1 MKSIWFES
9 RSPMQAD
16 AFEQDCSYDVVVVGA
31 GLTGLTT
38 ALLLSRGGLN
48 VAVLEARTLG
58 AVTTGNT
65 TAKLSLLQG
74 TVLSGIR
81 RHFSEEI
88 VQAYVEGNREGQ
100 AWMLRYLKEQKVA
113 VQRRDA
119 YSYATSDSG
128 RATLERE
135 AQVARA
141 AGLEASFVEDV
152 ALPYPTRGALR
163 LPEQA
168 QFHPME
174 VLEALATDLRSR
186 GARIVQGVRVRDV
199 SVGTRATVHTD
210 QGTNQAQHVIL
221 ATGTP
226 ILDRGLY
233 FAKLEPSRS
242 YAAAYRIPVASAA
255 LPRGMYLSVDQPPR
269 SLRTVPVDGE
279 ELLVVG
285 GNGHPVGKPISEQAK
300 VADLDQWTRQWFE
313 GAEPTH
319 HWSAQDY
326 RSANMVPFVGKL
338 PRGGGNIHVATGYNK
353 WGMTNAVAAAL
364 SLSADILGGNIPWAQ
379 TLSHRITGAT
389 DLVEGARINAAVAGK
404 LAKGWLGAVFN
415 DEDDSRRRHGHPE
428 APEAVPGPAG
438 HDEPENENQQ
448 PGQQSSSSTSGTG
461 QDAPGEGEGRISRR
475 GLLPIAVST
484 VGDRTCRVSGVC
496 THLGGILSWNDA
508 EKSWDCPLHGSRFSF
523 DGQLLEG
530 PATQDLKMFDADDAP
545 TPEVPAGPES

>member
-1 MKSIWFES
+1 MKSIWLDHRPPMETDVFEANGS
-9 RSPMQAD
+9 S
-16 AFEQDCSYDVVVVGA
+16 DVVVVGA

-38 ALLLSRGGLN
+38 ALLLSRGGLS
-48 VAVLEARTLG
+48 VTVLEARTIG
-58 AVTTGNT
+58 AVTTGHT

-81 RHFSEEI
+81 RHFSEQT

-100 AWMLRYLKEQKVA
+100 AWMLRYLAERKVA

-119 YSYATSDSG
+119 YSYATTDSG

-141 AGLEASFVEDV
+141 AGLEATFVEEV
-152 ALPYPTRGALR
+152 GLPYPTRGALH
-163 LPEQA
+163 LPDQA
-168 QFHPME
+168 QFHPLE

-186 GARIVQGVRVRDV
+186 GVRIVQGVRVRNV
-199 SVGTRATVHTD
+199 SVGTQATVHTD
-210 QGTNQAQHVIL
+210 QGTNRAQHVIL
-221 ATGTP
+221 ATGVP

-242 YAAAYRIPVASAA
+242 YATAYRLPATSGA
-255 LPRGMYLSVDQPPR
+255 LPRGMYLSVDQPAR
-269 SLRTVPVDGE
+269 SLRTVPTAGG
-279 ELLVVG
+279 ELLLVG
-285 GNGHPVGKPISEQAK
+285 GNGHPVGKPISEKAK
-300 VADLDQWTRQWFE
+300 VADLDEWTGQWFP

-364 SLSADILGGNIPWAQ
+364 RLSADILGGNIPWAQ
-379 TLSHRITGAT
+379 TLSHRITGPT
-389 DLVEGARINAAVAGK
+389 DLVEGAKLNAAVAGK

-428 APEAVPGPAG
+428 EPEAVPGPTG
-438 HDEPENENQQ
+438 HDEPENENPQ
-448 PGQQSSSSTSGTG
+448 PGQLSSPAPRTE
-461 QDAPGEGEGRISRR
+461 QDVPGEGEGRMLRR
-475 GLLPIAVST
+475 GLHPVALST
-484 VGDRTCRVSGVC
+484 VGGRTCRVSGVC

-530 PATQDLKMFDADDAP
+530 PATEDLKMLDADGAP
-545 TPEVPAGPES
+545 TLEAPAGPES